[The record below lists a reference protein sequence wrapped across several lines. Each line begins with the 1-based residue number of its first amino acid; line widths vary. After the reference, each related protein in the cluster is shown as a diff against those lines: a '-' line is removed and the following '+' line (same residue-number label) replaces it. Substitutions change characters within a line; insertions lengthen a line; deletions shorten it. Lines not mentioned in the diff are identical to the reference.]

1 MIYTITKTLEKVYV
15 HTKEDGTKKL
25 RADYTVSGT
34 GLHKG
39 TEININ
45 EGITVERSIP
55 SGVFEDLD
63 AKADLQIS
71 TKYIND

>member
-1 MIYTITKTLEKVYV
+1 MIYTITKKLEKLYV

-25 RADYTVSGT
+25 RADYTVTGT

-39 TEININ
+39 TDIAIN
-45 EGITVERSIP
+45 EGITVERAIP
-55 SGVFEDLD
+55 AGVFEDLD
-63 AKADLQIS
+63 AKADLVIS